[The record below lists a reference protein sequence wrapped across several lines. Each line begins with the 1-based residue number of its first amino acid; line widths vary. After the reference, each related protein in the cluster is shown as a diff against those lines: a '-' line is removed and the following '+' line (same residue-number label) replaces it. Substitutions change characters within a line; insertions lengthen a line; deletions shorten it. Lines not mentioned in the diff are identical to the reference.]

1 MSSSNP
7 PSDGSAG
14 GAPAVPRT
22 ALVTGAGGGG
32 VGTAV
37 AHRLARTHHVLLN
50 GAPRH
55 LPALEELAAAIRA
68 AGGSAEPL
76 VADVTDRDGLRAALA
91 GRPVDAFVHNAAP
104 SLPHRPVHLLSPAD
118 WRGDV
123 EPVLGGA
130 LNGVGLVAP
139 GMIERGTGR
148 IVLVSSSAAFRGTF
162 GRSASYAAAKAA
174 LHGLVA
180 QLALEL
186 GPYGITANAVAPSQV
201 ATPRAL
207 RGGRRTPESLSRQA
221 AAVPLRRVGEP
232 DDVAS
237 LIAYLCGAPA
247 GYLTGQVI
255 RIDGG
260 SSLASPTTMTTE
272 MNT

>member
-1 MSSSNP
+1 MSSSDPAGP
-7 PSDGSAG
+7 PADNRGPSF
-14 GAPAVPRT
+14 

-32 VGTAV
+32 IGRAV

-50 GAPRH
+50 GTPRR
-55 LPALEELAAAIRA
+55 LAALERLAAEIRA
-68 AGGSAEPL
+68 AGGHAEPA
-76 VADVTDRDGLRAALA
+76 VADVTDREGLRAALA
-91 GRPVDAFVHNAAP
+91 GRPVDVLVHNAAP
-104 SLPHRPVHLLSPAD
+104 SLPHRPVHLLSPEE
-118 WRGDV
+118 WRGDL
-123 EPVLGGA
+123 EPILGGA
-130 LNGVGLVAP
+130 LNGVALVAP

-207 RGGRRTPESLSRQA
+207 RGGRRTPESLGRQA

-237 LIAYLCGAPA
+237 LIAHLCGASA

-255 RIDGG
+255 RVDGG